1 MEQFG
6 MSRQLRLPGQQK
18 DRFWR
23 AVVLCALTAA
33 VFFLPFY
40 IMDGGFFH
48 YAGDFNSQQISFY
61 RYMNGFL
68 KGAGYPDSTFAG
80 APHNTFSWATDLGS
94 GAMNAYSFYLYGSP
108 FFWFSLLFPQRWL
121 PYLMVPLLV
130 LKFGVAGGGAYLYLK
145 RYVKNWDYAVLGA
158 CLYALSGFAV
168 YNVFFNH
175 FVDVVALFPYL
186 LWALDE
192 AIYED
197 RHGLFAFWVAVNL
210 LNNYFFFVGQ
220 VIFLCIYFV
229 CKLTAKDFRLTGR
242 KFGHLLWES
251 VLGVAMGCLLLFPA
265 VLSLLQNPRTIDLS
279 SGWGFLTYA
288 KVQQYLAIL
297 LSWILPPDSP
307 YLTSVWSE
315 GVIKWTS
322 MTAYLPLCSLA
333 GAMAYWRSR
342 KADSKKRIVAV
353 CAVCALVPMLNSAFY
368 ALNSSYYARWYYMP
382 TLILAA
388 MTVNALEDP
397 DIDLDAPARGIGWI
411 MLATLV
417 FAVVPVRDD
426 TTETWSFGVLKN
438 PEQFFVVLGFG
449 LLGLMLYRVLCSK
462 WRQDSR
468 FAQRMTAAVL
478 VFACAF
484 TMVHIGIGK
493 FGQWHTDSDL
503 VEQDTNALLLKND
516 LPEGDYRIDTYKI
529 HDNIGM
535 WLDKSC
541 LQYFGSTAAPSILSF
556 YPGLGV
562 KRDVR
567 SEPEIANYALRGL
580 LSVEYLIT
588 TPEKRESFE
597 DEADAGWTYLADVDG
612 YTLYHNDNYVPMGFT
627 YDYYVTEATY
637 EASIKTLRS
646 NLLMRALVLTDEDVA
661 QYGKY
666 LTELPDAM
674 LDDLHYDSYTQDCAD
689 RRAHSCSVFQMN
701 NAGFHAEITL
711 DKPNL
716 VFFSVPYDDGFTAY
730 VNGEKTDILQVD
742 EGLMAVLCPAGASSI
757 DFVYQAAG
765 LSASRVVTA
774 VAIPVWVVYV
784 ACFVRRKRRSTGAP
798 AEE

>member
-1 MEQFG
+1 MEKFIKP
-6 MSRQLRLPGQQK
+6 RLLTPREQSHK
-18 DRFWR
+18 KFWQ
-23 AVVLCALTAA
+23 AVGLCALTAA
-33 VFFLPFY
+33 IFFLPFY
-40 IMDGGFFH
+40 ILDGGFFH

-61 RYMNGFL
+61 RYMNGFV
-68 KGAGYPDSTFAG
+68 KGAGYPDSAFAG

-94 GAMNAYSFYLYGSP
+94 GVMNAYSFYLYGSP
-108 FFWFSLLFPQRWL
+108 FFWLSVLLPQSWL
-121 PYLMVPLLV
+121 PYMMVPLLV
-130 LKFGVAGGGAYLYLK
+130 LKFGVAGGGAYLYLR
-145 RYVKNWDYAVLGA
+145 RYVKNANYAVLGA

>member
-1 MEQFG
+1 MEKFIKP
-6 MSRQLRLPGQQK
+6 RLLTPREQSHK
-18 DRFWR
+18 KFWQ
-23 AVVLCALTAA
+23 AVGLCALTAA
-33 VFFLPFY
+33 IFFLPFY
-40 IMDGGFFH
+40 ILDGGFFH

-61 RYMNGFL
+61 RYMNGFV
-68 KGAGYPDSTFAG
+68 KGAGYPDSAFAG
-80 APHNTFSWATDLGS
+80 APRNTFSWATDLGS
-94 GAMNAYSFYLYGSP
+94 GVMNAYSFYLYGSP
-108 FFWFSLLFPQRWL
+108 FFWLSVLLPQSWL
-121 PYLMVPLLV
+121 PYMMVPLLV
-130 LKFGVAGGGAYLYLK
+130 LKFGVAGGGAYLYLR
-145 RYVKNWDYAVLGA
+145 RYVKNANYAVLGA

-353 CAVCALVPMLNSAFY
+353 CAVCALVPVLNSAFY

-397 DIDLDAPARGIGWI
+397 DVDLDAPARGIGWI

-438 PEQFFVVLGFG
+438 PGQFFVVLGFG

-597 DEADAGWTYLADVDG
+597 DEADEGWTYLADVDG

-637 EASIKTLRS
+637 ETSIKTLRS

-666 LTELPDAM
+666 LTELSEDM
-674 LDDLHYDSYTQDCAD
+674 LNDLHYDSYTQDCAD

-765 LSASRVVTA
+765 LSTSRVVTA

>member
-1 MEQFG
+1 MEKFIKP
-6 MSRQLRLPGQQK
+6 RLLTPSGQNHK
-18 DRFWR
+18 KFWQ
-23 AVVLCALTAA
+23 AVGLCALTAA

-40 IMDGGFFH
+40 ILDGGFFH

-61 RYMNGFL
+61 RYMNGFV
-68 KGAGYPDSTFAG
+68 KGAGYPDSAFAG

-94 GAMNAYSFYLYGSP
+94 GVMNAYSFYLYGSP
-108 FFWFSLLFPQRWL
+108 FFWLSVLLPQSWL
-121 PYLMVPLLV
+121 PYMMVPLLV
-130 LKFGVAGGGAYLYLK
+130 LKFGVAGGGAYLYLR
-145 RYVKNWDYAVLGA
+145 RYVKNANYAVLGA

-229 CKLTAKDFRLTGR
+229 CKLSARDFRLTGR

-279 SGWGFLTYA
+279 SGWGFLTYS

-353 CAVCALVPMLNSAFY
+353 CAVCALVPVLNSAFY

-397 DIDLDAPARGIGWI
+397 DVDLDAPARGIGWI

-438 PEQFFVVLGFG
+438 PGQFFAVLGFG

-468 FAQRMTAAVL
+468 FVQRMTAAVL
-478 VFACAF
+478 VFACVFA
-484 TMVHIGIGK
+484 MVHIGIGK

-503 VEQDTNALLLKND
+503 VEQDNNALLLKND

-567 SEPEIANYALRGL
+567 SEPEITNYALRGL

-588 TPEKRESFE
+588 TPEQCESFE
-597 DEADAGWTYLADVDG
+597 DEADAGWTYLGETDG
-612 YTLYHNDNYVPMGFT
+612 YALYRNDNYVPMGFT

-637 EASIKTLRS
+637 ETSIKTLRS
-646 NLLMRALVLTDEDVA
+646 NLLMRALVLEDEDVEA
-661 QYGKY
+661 YGQY

-674 LDDLHYDSYTQDCAD
+674 LEDLYYDSYMQDCAD

-711 DKPNL
+711 DKANL

-730 VNGEKTDILQVD
+730 VNGEKADILQVD
-742 EGLMAVLCPAGASSI
+742 EGLMAVLCPAGANSI

-784 ACFVRRKRRSTGAP
+784 AYFVRRKRRSTGTP

>member
-1 MEQFG
+1 MEKFIKP
-6 MSRQLRLPGQQK
+6 RLLTPREQSHK
-18 DRFWR
+18 KFWQ
-23 AVVLCALTAA
+23 AVGLCALTAA

-40 IMDGGFFH
+40 ILDGGFFH

-61 RYMNGFL
+61 RYMNGFV
-68 KGAGYPDSTFAG
+68 KGAGYPDSAFAG

-94 GAMNAYSFYLYGSP
+94 GVMNAYSFYLYGSP
-108 FFWFSLLFPQRWL
+108 FFWLSVLLPQSWL
-121 PYLMVPLLV
+121 PYMMVPLLV
-130 LKFGVAGGGAYLYLK
+130 LKFGVAGGGAYLYLR
-145 RYVKNWDYAVLGA
+145 RYVKNANYAVLGA

-353 CAVCALVPMLNSAFY
+353 CAVCALVPVLNSAFY

-567 SEPEIANYALRGL
+567 SEPEITNYALRGL

-627 YDYYVTEATY
+627 YDYYVTDATY
-637 EASIKTLRS
+637 QTSIKTLRS

-666 LTELPDAM
+666 LTELPDEM
-674 LDDLHYDSYTQDCAD
+674 LEELYYDSYTQDCAD

-701 NAGFHAEITL
+701 NAGFHAEITM
-711 DKPNL
+711 DKANL

>member
-1 MEQFG
+1 MEKFIKP
-6 MSRQLRLPGQQK
+6 RLLTPREQNHK
-18 DRFWR
+18 KFWQ
-23 AVVLCALTAA
+23 AVGLCALTAA
-33 VFFLPFY
+33 IFFLPFY
-40 IMDGGFFH
+40 ILDGGFFH
-48 YAGDFNSQQISFY
+48 YAGDFNSQQITFY
-61 RYMNGFL
+61 RYMNGFV
-68 KGAGYPDSTFAG
+68 KGAGYPDSAFAG
-80 APHNTFSWATDLGS
+80 APRNTFSWATDLGS
-94 GAMNAYSFYLYGSP
+94 GVMNAYSFYLYGSP
-108 FFWFSLLFPQRWL
+108 FFWLSVLLPQSWL
-121 PYLMVPLLV
+121 PYMMVPLLV
-130 LKFGVAGGGAYLYLK
+130 LKFGVAGGGAYLYLR
-145 RYVKNWDYAVLGA
+145 RYVKSANYAVLGA

-192 AIYED
+192 AIYEN

-229 CKLTAKDFRLTGR
+229 CKLTAKDFRLAAR

-353 CAVCALVPMLNSAFY
+353 CAVCALVPVLNSAFY

-397 DIDLDAPARGIGWI
+397 DVDLDAPARGIGWI

-516 LPEGDYRIDTYKI
+516 LPEGDYRIDTYKV

-567 SEPEIANYALRGL
+567 SEPEITNYALRGL

-588 TPEKRESFE
+588 TPEQRESFE

-627 YDYYVTEATY
+627 YDYYVTDATY
-637 EASIKTLRS
+637 QTSIKTLRS

-666 LTELPDAM
+666 LTELSEDM
-674 LDDLHYDSYTQDCAD
+674 LNDLHYDSYTQDCAD

-711 DKPNL
+711 DKANL

>member
-1 MEQFG
+1 MEKFIKP
-6 MSRQLRLPGQQK
+6 RLLTPREQ
-18 DRFWR
+18 DRKKFWQ
-23 AVVLCALTAA
+23 AVGLCALTAA

-40 IMDGGFFH
+40 LLDGGFFH

-61 RYMNGFL
+61 RYMNGFV
-68 KGAGYPDSTFAG
+68 KGAGYPDSAFSG

-94 GAMNAYSFYLYGSP
+94 GVMNAYSFYLYGSP
-108 FFWFSLLFPQRWL
+108 FFWLSVLLPQSWL
-121 PYLMVPLLV
+121 PYMMVPLLV
-130 LKFGVAGGGAYLYLK
+130 LKFSVAGGGAYLYLR
-145 RYVKNWDYAVLGA
+145 RYVKNANYAVLGA

-251 VLGVAMGCLLLFPA
+251 VLGVAIGCLLLFPA
-265 VLSLLQNPRTIDLS
+265 VLSLLQNPRTIALS

-353 CAVCALVPMLNSAFY
+353 CAVCALVPVLNSAFY

-397 DIDLDAPARGIGWI
+397 DIDLDAPARGISWI

-438 PEQFFVVLGFG
+438 PGQFFTVLGFG
-449 LLGLMLYRVLCSK
+449 LLGLMLYRYLCGV

-567 SEPEIANYALRGL
+567 SEPEITNYALRGL

-597 DEADAGWTYLADVDG
+597 DEADEGWTYLADVDG
-612 YTLYHNDNYVPMGFT
+612 YALYHNDNYVPMGFT

-646 NLLMRALVLTDEDVA
+646 NLLLRTLVLEDEDVEK
-661 QYGKY
+661 YSSY

-711 DKPNL
+711 EKPNL

-730 VNGEKTDILQVD
+730 VNGEKTDILRVD

-757 DFVYQAAG
+757 DFVYQADG